1 MSGKEAMV
9 SEKEGNPGRDG
20 DRRPSAGTQR
30 DQSKPPTGLERSTQR
45 PARKSAGARSRQ
57 PTGRRTLQQ
66 QIGQRA
72 EDIAADFLQAQ
83 GLQILERNYRRR
95 LGELDI
101 VARDGDVLVIVEV
114 RARASSLFGG
124 AAASVDGR
132 KQQRLVRAT
141 AQLLQ
146 QRRDFSHCRV
156 RFDVI
161 SVSETGLARPRVE
174 WFQHAFLT

>member
-1 MSGKEAMV
+1 MENKVTPQQEAGRQAANTD
-9 SEKEGNPGRDG
+9 SARPGR
-20 DRRPSAGTQR
+20 
-30 DQSKPPTGLERSTQR
+30 PP
-45 PARKSAGARSRQ
+45 RKKSRTSRK

-66 QIGQRA
+66 CIGERA
-72 EDIAADFLQAQ
+72 EDIAADFLRAK
-83 GLQILERNYRRR
+83 GLRILERNFRRR

-101 VARDGDVLVIVEV
+101 VALDGDVLVIVEV
-114 RARASSLFGG
+114 RSRASSRYGG

-132 KQQRLVRAT
+132 KQQRLIRAA

-146 QRRDFSHCRV
+146 RSRDFSHFRV

-161 SVSETGLARPRVE
+161 CVSETGVPAPRVE

>member
-1 MSGKEAMV
+1 MTKKKGI
-9 SEKEGNPGRDG
+9 
-20 DRRPSAGTQR
+20 
-30 DQSKPPTGLERSTQR
+30 
-45 PARKSAGARSRQ
+45 PARREPRKACPSRQ

-66 QIGQRA
+66 RIGQRA
-72 EDIAADFLQAQ
+72 EDIACDFLRAQ
-83 GLQILERNYRRR
+83 GLEILERNFRRR

-114 RARASSLFGG
+114 RFRASERFGG

-132 KQQRLVRAT
+132 KQQRLVRAA
-141 AQLLQ
+141 AQFLQ
-146 QRRDFSHCRV
+146 QRRDFSHLRV

-161 SVSETGLARPRVE
+161 SVSEPRRVDSRVE

>member
-1 MSGKEAMV
+1 M
-9 SEKEGNPGRDG
+9 SEKG
-20 DRRPSAGTQR
+20 DSAERPLGAAQDRAAATRGS
-30 DQSKPPTGLERSTQR
+30 
-45 PARKSAGARSRQ
+45 RKARSSRK
-57 PTGRRTLQQ
+57 PSGRRTLQQ

-72 EDIAADFLQAQ
+72 EDIAVDFLRAR
-83 GLQILERNYRRR
+83 GLEILERNYRRR

-114 RARASSLFGG
+114 RSRASACFGG
-124 AAASVDGR
+124 AAASVDRR
-132 KQQRLVRAT
+132 KQQRLVRAA

-146 QRRDFSHCRV
+146 QRRDFSHLRV

-161 SVSETGLARPRVE
+161 SVSEAGLAAPHVE

>member
-1 MSGKEAMV
+1 MMKER
-9 SEKEGNPGRDG
+9 EGIPEREAVGRPNA
-20 DRRPSAGTQR
+20 DRQR
-30 DQSKPPTGLERSTQR
+30 DS
-45 PARKSAGARSRQ
+45 RSR
-57 PTGRRTLQQ
+57 PRRATGRRTLQQ
-66 QIGQRA
+66 RIGQRA
-72 EDIAADFLQAQ
+72 EDIACDFLRAQ
-83 GLQILERNYRRR
+83 GLEILERNFRRR

-114 RARASSLFGG
+114 RSRASARFGG

-132 KQQRLVRAT
+132 KQQRLVRAA

-146 QRRDFSHCRV
+146 QRRDFSHFRA

-161 SVSETGLARPRVE
+161 SVTETGLVTPRVE

>member
-1 MSGKEAMV
+1 V
-9 SEKEGNPGRDG
+9 TEKERIPQREARANARAPAGI
-20 DRRPSAGTQR
+20 RPVSP
-30 DQSKPPTGLERSTQR
+30 KR
-45 PARKSAGARSRQ
+45 PAKPASRK

-66 QIGQRA
+66 RIGQRA
-72 EDIAADFLQAQ
+72 EDIAVDFLRAQ
-83 GLQILERNYRRR
+83 RLVILERNFRRR

-114 RARASSLFGG
+114 RSRASDRFGG

-132 KQQRLVRAT
+132 KQQRLVRAA

-146 QRRDFSHCRV
+146 QRRDFSHLRV

-161 SVSETGLARPRVE
+161 SVSDTGGITPRVE

>member
-1 MSGKEAMV
+1 MENETTPEQDA
-9 SEKEGNPGRDG
+9 GRQAAEMAPK
-20 DRRPSAGTQR
+20 R
-30 DQSKPPTGLERSTQR
+30 
-45 PARKSAGARSRQ
+45 ARACKSRA

-72 EDIAADFLQAQ
+72 EDIAADFLRAR
-83 GLQILERNYRRR
+83 GLRILERNFRRR

-101 VARDGDVLVIVEV
+101 VALDGDVLVIAEV
-114 RARASSLFGG
+114 RSRASNRYGS

-132 KQQRLVRAT
+132 KQQRLIRAA

-146 QRRDFSHCRV
+146 RSRDFSHFRI

-161 SVSETGLARPRVE
+161 CVSETGAATPRVE

>member
-1 MSGKEAMV
+1 MENETTPEQDA
-9 SEKEGNPGRDG
+9 GRQAAEMAPK
-20 DRRPSAGTQR
+20 R
-30 DQSKPPTGLERSTQR
+30 
-45 PARKSAGARSRQ
+45 ARACKSRA

-72 EDIAADFLQAQ
+72 EDIAADFLRAR
-83 GLQILERNYRRR
+83 GLRILERNFRRR

-101 VARDGDVLVIVEV
+101 VALDGDVLVIAEV
-114 RARASSLFGG
+114 RSRASNRYGS

-132 KQQRLVRAT
+132 KQQRLIRAA

-146 QRRDFSHCRV
+146 RSRDFSHLCI

-161 SVSETGLARPRVE
+161 CVSETGAATPRVE

>member
-1 MSGKEAMV
+1 MEKQDWNSGRLKSRA
-9 SEKEGNPGRDG
+9 S
-20 DRRPSAGTQR
+20 
-30 DQSKPPTGLERSTQR
+30 
-45 PARKSAGARSRQ
+45 RK

-72 EDIAADFLQAQ
+72 EDIAADFLRAK
-83 GLQILERNYRRR
+83 GLRILERNFRRR

-101 VARDGDVLVIVEV
+101 VALDGDVLVIVEV
-114 RARASSLFGG
+114 RSRTSNRYGG

-132 KQQRLVRAT
+132 KQQRLIRAA

-146 QRRDFSHCRV
+146 RSRDFSHLHV

-161 SVSETGLARPRVE
+161 CVSDTGTGTPRIE